1 MSKAFSEQ
9 EKEWIRKR
17 LLEQGYK
24 LFSTYGLK
32 KTNIEDIAKAA
43 GISKGAFYS
52 FYDSKE
58 ALFLEVIE
66 QAEHHIR
73 QQILATIDLPGSSA
87 RARLFTVLKKAYSL
101 FREIPLLQ
109 FVTGSDY
116 DLLFR
121 RIPAEKL
128 QEHLVNDQAFMAD
141 LFTHCKESG
150 IPIQMPPEQ
159 MVGLLYPLALSII
172 NEDELDQVGIRNN
185 IDPLLEL
192 VAAYCL
198 GEVELQ
204 LQGEGK
210 LNDVGN

>member
-1 MSKAFSEQ
+1 MTKAFSEQ

-32 KTNIEDIAKAA
+32 KTNIEDIAKTA

-58 ALFLEVIE
+58 SLFLEVIE
-66 QAEHHIR
+66 QVENRVR
-73 QQILATIDLPGSSA
+73 QQILAVIDLPGSTA
-87 RARLFTVLKKAYSL
+87 RARLYAALKKTHSL
-101 FREIPLLQ
+101 FQEIPILQ
-109 FVTGSDY
+109 FVTGNDSGI
-116 DLLFR
+116 LFR

-128 QEHLVNDQAFMAD
+128 QKHLANDQAFMDD
-141 LFTHCKESG
+141 LFTHCQEAG
-150 IPIQMPPEQ
+150 ISIQVEPEQ

-172 NEDELDQVGIRNN
+172 HEDDLEQAGIHSNL
-185 IDPLLEL
+185 DPLLEL

-204 LQGEGK
+204 LQEEGK
-210 LNDVGN
+210 LT

>member
-9 EKEWIRKR
+9 EKEWIRQR
-17 LLEQGYK
+17 LLGQGYK

-58 ALFLEVIE
+58 VLFLEVIE
-66 QAEHHIR
+66 QAENRVR
-73 QQILATIDLPGSSA
+73 QQILAAIDLPGSSA
-87 RARLFTVLKKAYSL
+87 RARLFAALKKAYSL
-101 FREIPLLQ
+101 FREIPILK

-116 DLLFR
+116 DILFR

-128 QEHLVNDQAFMAD
+128 QKHKANDQAFMNE
-141 LFTHCKESG
+141 LFTHCQEAG
-150 IPIQMPPEQ
+150 IPIRVEPEQ
-159 MVGLLYPLALSII
+159 MVELLYPLALSVIH
-172 NEDELDQVGIRNN
+172 EDDLDQAGFRSN

-192 VAAYCL
+192 VATYCI

-204 LQGEGK
+204 LQEERK
-210 LNDVGN
+210 LI

>member
-9 EKEWIRKR
+9 EKVLIRKQ

-32 KTNIEDIAKAA
+32 KTNIEEIAQAS
-43 GISKGAFYS
+43 GISKGAFYG

-58 ALFLEVIE
+58 TLFLEVIE
-66 QAEHHIR
+66 QAENHVR
-73 QQILATIDLPGSSA
+73 QQILAAIDQPKGTA

-101 FREIPLLQ
+101 FREIPILQ

-116 DLLFR
+116 AILFR
-121 RIPAEKL
+121 RISAEKL
-128 QEHLVNDQAFMAD
+128 QKHLTNDRAFLD
-141 LFTHCKESG
+141 ELVTHCQKAG
-150 IPIQMPPEQ
+150 IPFQITPEQ
-159 MVGLLYPLALSII
+159 LVELLYPLALSII
-172 NEDELDQVGIRNN
+172 HEDELNQAGIRNN

-198 GEVELQ
+198 GEVRLQ
-204 LQGEGK
+204 FQQEGK
-210 LNDVGN
+210 LA